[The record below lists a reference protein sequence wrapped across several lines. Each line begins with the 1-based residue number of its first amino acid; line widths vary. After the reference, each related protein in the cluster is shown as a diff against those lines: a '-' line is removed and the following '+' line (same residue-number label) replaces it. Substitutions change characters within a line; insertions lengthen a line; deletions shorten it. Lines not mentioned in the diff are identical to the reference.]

1 MGFLDRFR
9 SDPSR
14 DAQRARER
22 WLARLPPEAR
32 ASGQRLF
39 GVIAPTAVPLRP
51 DRERF
56 RTDEPSLVTY
66 GVAVD
71 DGTGQ
76 LTYGVGVTEAA
87 AIEALTARLQRDL
100 QPGPVWAPP
109 LLDNRTLAGSGADP
123 TASAPAELDQETY
136 HDLSV
141 WGLSSRVTAGHAFVV
156 VREESLADQALRD
169 LFSGE
174 LPVADHWAP
183 TL

>member
-1 MGFLDRFR
+1 MGFVDRFR
-9 SDPSR
+9 GDPSR
-14 DAQRARER
+14 NARRARER
-22 WLARLPPEAR
+22 WLSRLPPEAR

-56 RTDEPSLVTY
+56 RTEEPSLVTF

-71 DGTGQ
+71 DGTGR
-76 LTYGVGVTEAA
+76 LAYGVGVTEAA

-100 QPGPVWAPP
+100 EPSAVWAPP
-109 LLDNRTLAGSGADP
+109 VLDNRTLAGSGADP
-123 TASAPAELDQETY
+123 SSSAPAEVDRESY
-136 HDLSV
+136 HDLEV

-156 VREESLADQALRD
+156 VRQESLADRALRD
-169 LFSGE
+169 LFSGD

-183 TL
+183 LV